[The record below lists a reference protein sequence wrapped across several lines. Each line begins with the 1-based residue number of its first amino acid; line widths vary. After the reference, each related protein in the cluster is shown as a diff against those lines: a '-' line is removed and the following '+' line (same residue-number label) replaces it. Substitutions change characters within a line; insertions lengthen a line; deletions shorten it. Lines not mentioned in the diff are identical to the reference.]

1 MRTGIPTPAAEAV
14 RLCGELVT
22 LLTCAR
28 EYIKAPNDFSQFH
41 AENLVCCAAD
51 LTDDLYDL
59 LLKTAAPEIKAQQ
72 LQEGGEA

>member
-1 MRTGIPTPAAEAV
+1 MSDPTTTTAAEAV

-28 EYIKAPNDFSQFH
+28 EYVKTPDDFAWFH
-41 AENLVCCAAD
+41 ADNLVSCAAD

-59 LLKTAAPEIKAQQ
+59 LLKAAAPAIRARQSS
-72 LQEGGEA
+72 EGGAA